1 MSFDQIYAD
10 YTNSS
15 DQLLAVRQEM
25 VALAASYGLKHTS
38 YEAGPGWNVGTE
50 NSMGNYIIAQRLAP
64 MRDVWK
70 HDLLASWEVAGGDI
84 YNQCAC
90 RPERRRWCW
99 ERRMEI
105 RRLATRTPA
114 PLSPAVSLFGSY
126 SRFGMWGAAENF
138 FNTSTPKYCAA
149 MDALQAPAPPGCA
162 GW

>member
-25 VALAASYGLKHTS
+25 VALATSYGLKHTS

-90 RPERRRWCW
+90 RRWERRREEGGWA
-99 ERRMEI
+99 M
-105 RRLATRTPA
+105 RTCFY
-114 PLSPAVSLFGSY
+114 PAVSLFGAY